1 MAENESAG
9 MMMGDDVLAQSAREL
24 VAVMQ
29 RDVKTDWIVRA
40 DVRASPHE
48 GTLMCE
54 SRLP

>member
-1 MAENESAG
+1 
-9 MMMGDDVLAQSAREL
+9 MMMGDDVLAQIAREL

-29 RDVKTDWIVRA
+29 RDLKTDWIVRA